1 METTTKSAKAS
12 KSTKSRTTKVAKNTA
27 ESAPVA
33 ANNIELITSEKV
45 EPEPTAQPVPPVKS
59 LPPVE
64 PLQPEPS
71 AQPQQEA
78 SEKKEIRLIDVPVT
92 NENVALNL
100 MVGFLNTAHKRGAF
114 TIDESAKIW
123 ECIQKFQR

>member
-1 METTTKSAKAS
+1 METTTKTTKAT
-12 KSTKSRTTKVAKNTA
+12 KSTKSRTTKAVKNTA
-27 ESAPVA
+27 ESAPVT

-45 EPEPTAQPVPPVKS
+45 EPETTAQP
-59 LPPVE
+59 E
-64 PLQPEPS
+64 PQQ
-71 AQPQQEA
+71 AQPQPTTQQQEEPT
-78 SEKKEIRLIDVPVT
+78 EKKEIRLIDVPVT